1 MHLGF
6 PGHHPYSRPHYQ
18 HTVVPVDS
26 RRSLAGV
33 AVDSPVGEDSPVEET
48 QVVVDTLVEMN
59 SLVGVDNR
67 VEGGILVV
75 VDTLVADSLS
85 MVDSGS
91 LARSLVAP

>member
-6 PGHHPYSRPHYQ
+6 PGHLPYSRPHYR

-26 RRSLAGV
+26 RKSLAGV
-33 AVDSPVGEDSPVEET
+33 AVDSPVGET
-48 QVVVDTLVEMN
+48 QVVVDTLVEMD

>member
-6 PGHHPYSRPHYQ
+6 PGHLPYSRPHYR

-26 RRSLAGV
+26 RKSLAGV
-33 AVDSPVGEDSPVEET
+33 AVDSPVEET
-48 QVVVDTLVEMN
+48 QVVVDTLVEMD
-59 SLVGVDNR
+59 SLVGLDSR

>member
-6 PGHHPYSRPHYQ
+6 PGHLPYSRPHYR

-26 RRSLAGV
+26 RKSLAGV
-33 AVDSPVGEDSPVEET
+33 AVDSPVEET
-48 QVVVDTLVEMN
+48 QVVVDILVEMD

>member
-6 PGHHPYSRPHYQ
+6 PDHLPCSRPHYR

-26 RRSLAGV
+26 RKSLAGV
-33 AVDSPVGEDSPVEET
+33 AVDSPVEET
-48 QVVVDTLVEMN
+48 QVVVDTLVEMD

>member
-6 PGHHPYSRPHYQ
+6 PGHLPYSRPHYR

-33 AVDSPVGEDSPVEET
+33 AVDSPVEET
-48 QVVVDTLVEMN
+48 QVVVDTLVEMD
-59 SLVGVDNR
+59 SLVGVDSR

>member
-6 PGHHPYSRPHYQ
+6 PGHLPYSRPHYR

-33 AVDSPVGEDSPVEET
+33 AVDSPVGET
-48 QVVVDTLVEMN
+48 QVVVDTLVEMD

>member
-6 PGHHPYSRPHYQ
+6 PDHLPYSRPHYR

-26 RRSLAGV
+26 RKSLAGV
-33 AVDSPVGEDSPVEET
+33 AVDSPVGET
-48 QVVVDTLVEMN
+48 QVVVDTLVEMD

>member
-6 PGHHPYSRPHYQ
+6 PGHLPYSRPHYR

-26 RRSLAGV
+26 RKSLAGV
-33 AVDSPVGEDSPVEET
+33 AVDSPVEET
-48 QVVVDTLVEMN
+48 QVVVDTLVEVD

-75 VDTLVADSLS
+75 EDTLVADSLS

>member
-6 PGHHPYSRPHYQ
+6 PGHLPYSRPHYR

-26 RRSLAGV
+26 RKSLAGV
-33 AVDSPVGEDSPVEET
+33 AVDSPVEET
-48 QVVVDTLVEMN
+48 QVVVDTLVEMD

-75 VDTLVADSLS
+75 VDTLVVDSLS

>member
-6 PGHHPYSRPHYQ
+6 PGHLPYSRPHYR

-33 AVDSPVGEDSPVEET
+33 AVDSPVEET
-48 QVVVDTLVEMN
+48 QVVVDTLVEVD

>member
-6 PGHHPYSRPHYQ
+6 PGHLPCSRPHYR

-26 RRSLAGV
+26 RKSLAGV
-33 AVDSPVGEDSPVEET
+33 AVDSPVEET
-48 QVVVDTLVEMN
+48 QVVVDSLVEMD

>member
-6 PGHHPYSRPHYQ
+6 PGHLPYSRPHYR

-26 RRSLAGV
+26 RKSLAGV
-33 AVDSPVGEDSPVEET
+33 AVDSPVEET
-48 QVVVDTLVEMN
+48 QVVVDTLVEMD
-59 SLVGVDNR
+59 SLVGVDSR

>member
-6 PGHHPYSRPHYQ
+6 PGHLPYSRPHYR

-26 RRSLAGV
+26 RKSLAGV
-33 AVDSPVGEDSPVEET
+33 AVDSPVEET
-48 QVVVDTLVEMN
+48 QVVVDTLVEMD

>member
-6 PGHHPYSRPHYQ
+6 PGHLPYSRPHYR

-26 RRSLAGV
+26 RKSLAGV
-33 AVDSPVGEDSPVEET
+33 AVDIPVEET
-48 QVVVDTLVEMN
+48 QVVVDTLVEMD

>member
-6 PGHHPYSRPHYQ
+6 PGHLPYSRPHYRR
-18 HTVVPVDS
+18 TVVPVDS
-26 RRSLAGV
+26 RKSLAGV
-33 AVDSPVGEDSPVEET
+33 AVDSPVEET
-48 QVVVDTLVEMN
+48 QVVVDTLVEMD